1 MTTHDNRN
9 KPTKARTWRTDEE
22 TGERM
27 EEPTALPCIHRYS
40 RKDIDPD
47 ESQQL
52 TNEQLERQ
60 GMDLSRI
67 EAEFDKNLIDPWH
80 LQYQLDRFRA
90 RRYHKPAAIDMGK
103 PAAPITD
110 ELRDKAQDLKDR
122 IRVLQMKLDRR
133 KVSWTASDDK
143 ALRMRQR
150 KLMKPSQPMTDEE
163 ESKEQL
169 IAERKSKLR
178 LNNPTIAAQWQTMRK
193 QEWVKTPQGCEPWET
208 EEWTVKGRGSDGKDR
223 AKLAFAIGVI
233 YAGDKITSDSYDWGK
248 TTFQRGKAQI
258 NDILKEVAKL
268 FQMAPRALIKAR
280 DRQTT
285 GRKAS
290 KYIEIHRIL
299 AGATERKRD

>member
-27 EEPTALPCIHRYS
+27 EKPTVLPCIQRYS

-52 TNEQLERQ
+52 TNEQLEEQ
-60 GMDLSRI
+60 GMDLSKI
-67 EAEFDKNLIDPWH
+67 EKAFEENLIDPWH

-150 KLMKPSQPMTDEE
+150 KLMKPNQQMTDEE

-169 IAERKSKLR
+169 IAERKRKFR
-178 LNNPTIAAQWQTMRK
+178 LNDPTIAAQWKTMRE
-193 QEWVKTPQGCEPWET
+193 QGWVKTPQGCEPWEV

-223 AKLAFAIGVI
+223 SKLAFAIGVI
-233 YAGDKITSDSYDWGK
+233 YAGDKITSYSCR
-248 TTFQRGKAQI
+248 FQRGKAQI
-258 NDILKEVAKL
+258 NDILTEVAKL

-280 DRQTT
+280 DKQTT
-285 GRKAS
+285 GSEAAS
-290 KYIEIHRIL
+290 KYDVTYKIL
-299 AGATERKRD
+299 LQATERKRD